1 MRIQELLEQTI
12 EPQPA
17 GIGGKMPTTKPTE
30 PPPNTSNTPKPPPT
44 ATPVTT
50 STSST
55 PAATQP
61 DIKVQTTV
69 AAQQKDLDDLK
80 NQLSTLQDMMAKQV
94 QVLSSAASGQS

>member
-1 MRIQELLEQTI
+1 
-12 EPQPA
+12 
-17 GIGGKMPTTKPTE
+17 MPTTKPTE
-30 PPPNTSNTPKPPPT
+30 PPPNTSNTPKTPPT

-55 PAATQP
+55 TAATQP

-80 NQLSTLQDMMAKQV
+80 NQLSALQDMMAKQV

>member
-1 MRIQELLEQTI
+1 MRIKELLEQTVV
-12 EPQPA
+12 PQPA
-17 GIGGKMPTTKPTE
+17 GLGGKLSTTQPTE
-30 PPPNTSNTPKPPPT
+30 GPPNTSNTPKTSPT
-44 ATPVTT
+44 AEPATT

-55 PAATQP
+55 PTATQP

-80 NQLSTLQDMMAKQV
+80 NQLSALQDMMAKQV